1 MLVARTCFFPL
12 IGGKFNLLK
21 ALQPLVPPHHI
32 YVEVFGGAAN
42 MLLNKPPSP
51 VEVYNDIDS
60 DLVNLFLVIRD
71 RRKEFVERFKL
82 ILYSRGLY
90 KKWFDEPIYS
100 PPPPMQNQI
109 RPTLTGKIIKGA
121 STSPFN

>member
-1 MLVARTCFFPL
+1 MLVAWTCFIPL

-21 ALQPLVPPHHI
+21 TLLPLVPPHHI
-32 YVEVFGGAAN
+32 YVEVFGGGAN

-60 DLVNLFLVIRD
+60 ESGEPVLVIRD
-71 RRKEFVERFKL
+71 RRKEFVERFRL

-90 KKWFDEPIYS
+90 K
-100 PPPPMQNQI
+100 
-109 RPTLTGKIIKGA
+109 R
-121 STSPFN
+121 